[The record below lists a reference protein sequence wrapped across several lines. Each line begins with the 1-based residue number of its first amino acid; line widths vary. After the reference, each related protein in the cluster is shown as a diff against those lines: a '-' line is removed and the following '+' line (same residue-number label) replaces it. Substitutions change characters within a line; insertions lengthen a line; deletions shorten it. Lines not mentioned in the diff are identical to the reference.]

1 MIEQPA
7 MDSSVERS
15 ERRVRTAAAAEHFIA
30 RTHRLLI
37 FATILIAVAYAF
49 TLKGNFTYVD
59 EADYYFIASNI
70 LHHRTF
76 SRDGVNPTASR
87 PPGYPA
93 ALVPVLGLYD
103 SVRFA
108 KAINLLWWI
117 GAAFLTSHIAGELY
131 GSAGGTLALLF
142 VLFYPVSLYTAGTL
156 YPQGITSFFFLVS
169 IAVHFRPTTHASLK
183 EAFLQG
189 LIFSFLI
196 VSVPLYAANLAVFM
210 AFQVFETDGVR
221 KAIVTCLVAAF
232 AVGLWSLRNYSAF
245 GQFTFASNSGVN
257 LLLGNS
263 PLTGPNSGTNVD
275 VDVIAPEALGLPEVQ
290 RDAALKKHAVE
301 WIKSH
306 PREFAWLFVKKF
318 ANWFNYRNQLR
329 TSGESS
335 GVRDL
340 AMAVSYYPLLA
351 LALLLPL
358 VKERRLTE
366 LERYLYSSY
375 GAAALAYAFFFT
387 RIRFRVPFDYLLI
400 ILASGSASILV
411 RSYRVRTANLEAPAR

>member
-1 MIEQPA
+1 MNRATE
-7 MDSSVERS
+7 MDSPVERS
-15 ERRVRTAAAAEHFIA
+15 EQRVYSAAAAEQFTT
-30 RTHRLLI
+30 RTRRLLI
-37 FATILIAVAYAF
+37 FATILIAAAYAF
-49 TLKGNFTYVD
+49 TLKGDFTYVD

-70 LHHRTF
+70 LQHHTF

-93 ALVPVLGLYD
+93 TLVPVLALHD

-117 GAAFLTSHIAGELY
+117 GAAFLTSYIAGELY
-131 GSAGGTLALLF
+131 GSGGGTLALLF

-169 IAVHFRPTTHASLK
+169 IAVHFRPTTRTSLK

-189 LIFSFLI
+189 LVFSFLI
-196 VSVPLYAANLAVFM
+196 VSVPLYAANLAIFM

-221 KAIVTCLVAAF
+221 KAIVTFLVAAF

-290 RDAALKKHAVE
+290 RDAALKKHAVD
-301 WIKSH
+301 WIKGH
-306 PREFAWLFVKKF
+306 PREFGWLFVKKF

-351 LALLLPL
+351 LALLLPV

-375 GAAALAYAFFFT
+375 GAAALAYALFFT
-387 RIRFRVPFDYLLI
+387 RIRFRVPFDYLVI
-400 ILASGSASILV
+400 ILASGSASILLH
-411 RSYRVRTANLEAPAR
+411 SYRVRTANLEAPAR

>member
-1 MIEQPA
+1 MQTSA
-7 MDSSVERS
+7 S
-15 ERRVRTAAAAEHFIA
+15 AEHFIA

-49 TLKGNFTYVD
+49 TLKGDFTYVD
-59 EADYYFIASNI
+59 ESDYYFIASNI
-70 LHHRTF
+70 LQHHTF
-76 SRDGVNPTASR
+76 SRDGVHPTASR

-93 ALVPVLGLYD
+93 TLVPVLALYD

-108 KAINLLWWI
+108 KTINLLWWI
-117 GAAFLTSHIAGELY
+117 GAAFLTSYIAGELY

-142 VLFYPVSLYTAGTL
+142 VLIYPVTLYTAGTL

-169 IAVHFRPTTHASLK
+169 IAVHFRPTTHTSLK

-196 VSVPLYAANLAVFM
+196 VSVPLYAANLAIFM
-210 AFQVFETDGVR
+210 AFQVFEKDGIR

-232 AVGLWSLRNYSAF
+232 AVGLWSLRNYSAY
-245 GQFTFASNSGVN
+245 GQFVFASNSGLN

-275 VDVIAPEALGLPEVQ
+275 VDVIAPEALGLPEIQ
-290 RDAALKKHAVE
+290 RDAALKQHAVE
-301 WIKSH
+301 WIESH
-306 PREFAWLFVKKF
+306 PREFGWLFVKKF

-340 AMAVSYYPLLA
+340 AMALTYYPLLA

-358 VKERRLTE
+358 VKGRRLTE

-400 ILASGSASILV
+400 ILASGSASILLHSL
-411 RSYRVRTANLEAPAR
+411 RFRTADPEAAAR